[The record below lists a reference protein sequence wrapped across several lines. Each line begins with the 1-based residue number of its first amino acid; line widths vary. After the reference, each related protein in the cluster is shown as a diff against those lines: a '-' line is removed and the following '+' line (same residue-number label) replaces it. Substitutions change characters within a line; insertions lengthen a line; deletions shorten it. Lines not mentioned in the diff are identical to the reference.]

1 MKAIISTL
9 FHRIASALRERCYL
23 SLEML
28 ALRHQLAVLER
39 SVKRPQFSPL
49 DRCVWIV
56 LSTLWPRW
64 PHALAIMQSDT
75 VSTPRLWT
83 PDRKDRVAMSE
94 RSPPAFGLSPMVISL
109 LPSPQMWGRADV
121 RLASSSRGRLGKCA
135 FIQGQMRAQLRE
147 RKRGDSRRAVA

>member
-1 MKAIISTL
+1 MKAIIPTL

-64 PHALAIMQSDT
+64 PHALEIMQADT
-75 VSTPRLWT
+75 VRRW
-83 PDRKDRVAMSE
+83 RRQ
-94 RSPPAFGLSPMVISL
+94 G
-109 LPSPQMWGRADV
+109 V
-121 RLASSSRGRLGKCA
+121 RHH
-135 FIQGQMRAQLRE
+135 LRWPCG
-147 RKRGDSRRAVA
+147 RKRPGRPAIAS